1 MPNRYPQEA
10 VTRDGRRLLIRP
22 MTAADGDGLYDFFLR
37 LPEDSRRF
45 AWNRIEDRATTDR
58 WCRDLDYSRI
68 LPLLAFDRSEVV
80 AAVSLHHR
88 EKGPLRL
95 VGRISWLLEPR
106 FRGVGLGI
114 LLINHFI
121 GIARDR
127 GLRFL
132 TCMLISDLEAEA
144 IQVLTDLGF
153 KAFFFPGYGVD
164 PDGDPHD
171 MTKMILEL

>member
-22 MTAADGDGLYDFFLR
+22 MTAADGEALYDCFLR
-37 LPEDSRRF
+37 LPEKTRRF

-58 WCRDLDYSRI
+58 WCRDLDYSKV
-68 LPLLAFDRSEVV
+68 LPLLAFDHTDVV

-95 VGRISWLLEPR
+95 VGRIAWLIEPH
-106 FRGVGLGI
+106 FRGTGLGV

-121 GIARDR
+121 GIARTR

-132 TCMLISDLEAEA
+132 TCMLISDLESDA
-144 IQVLTDLGF
+144 IQVLSDLGF
-153 KAFFFPGYGVD
+153 EAFSFEGYGVD
-164 PDGDPHD
+164 PDGNPHD
-171 MTKMILEL
+171 MTKMILRL

>member
-22 MTAADGDGLYDFFLR
+22 MTAADGDALFDFFQR
-37 LPEDSRRF
+37 LPEETRRF
-45 AWNRIEDRATTDR
+45 AWDRIEDRATTDR
-58 WCRDLDYSRI
+58 WCRDLDYSKM
-68 LPLLAFDRSEVV
+68 LPLLALDRSLVV

-95 VGRISWLLEPR
+95 VGRISWLLEAH
-106 FRGVGLGI
+106 FRGVGLGA

-121 GIARDR
+121 GIARRR
-127 GLRFL
+127 GLRYL
-132 TCMLISDLEAEA
+132 SCMLISDLEAEA
-144 IQVLTDLGF
+144 IQVLSDFGF
-153 KAFFFPGYGVD
+153 KSYSFPNYGVD